1 MKVKVA
7 QVSLNQ
13 TAIDFDG
20 NKKRII
26 QSILKAKEL
35 GCKYRSCQESEIPGY
50 SCEDHF
56 KELDTFFHSWQ
67 VVADILKVPELTTG
81 IVVETTLPVIHRGAA
96 YNCKLILYNQK
107 IVFMRPKIFMADGG
121 NYRESRYFT
130 VYNPKKGGHLEQFL
144 LP

>member
-1 MKVKVA
+1 M
-7 QVSLNQ
+7 
-13 TAIDFDG
+13 
-20 NKKRII
+20 
-26 QSILKAKEL
+26 
-35 GCKYRSCQESEIPGY
+35 
-50 SCEDHF
+50 
-56 KELDTFFHSWQ
+56 
-67 VVADILKVPELTTG
+67 VADILKVPELTTD